1 MSQEN
6 KLTVWLTKGSIHLI
20 ALLPLL
26 WLFFLINAQQLG
38 ADPAKDIQHFT
49 GIAALR
55 LLILTACIPLI
66 AQLLRFTPLFQ
77 VRKALGL
84 WCFFW
89 AALHLSS
96 YLLLEIG
103 INNLGLFFEEIYS
116 RAYLVI
122 GAIAWLCLFLMAISS
137 LNCIRNWLGIWWKR
151 VHMLLYPTLLLVLC
165 HYILS
170 LKTLTPEPFIYLG
183 LVGFI
188 FFYRIRNQWKTSIT
202 S

>member
-6 KLTVWLTKGSIHLI
+6 KLIVWLTKGSIHLV

-26 WLFFLINAQQLG
+26 WLIFLIDTQQLG
-38 ADPAKDIQHFT
+38 ADPTKDIQHFT
-49 GIAALR
+49 GITVLR
-55 LLILTACIPLI
+55 LLVLIACIPLI
-66 AQLLRFTPLFQ
+66 AQLLRFTTLFQ
-77 VRKALGL
+77 TRKALGL

-116 RAYLVI
+116 RVYLVI

-137 LNCIRNWLGIWWKR
+137 LNCIRSWLGTWWKR

-183 LVGFI
+183 LVGCA
-188 FFYRIRNQWKTSIT
+188 FFYRIKNQWKMSI
-202 S
+202 SS